1 MKTPK
6 LSGRQ
11 LKKTVFELLQHPEF
25 DTSVQQIC
33 RLPHRRVVN
42 PLFSFLYSLDNTVRW
57 RTVSAMGAVISL
69 LAEEEMESARIVM
82 RRFIWNLNDESG
94 GIGWGSPEA
103 MGETMAL
110 SQSLADQYAAILVSY
125 IRPDGN
131 YLEHED
137 LQTGVLWGI
146 GRLAHARPAHAADA
160 VPFLR
165 AYMQSAKP
173 AHRGLAAWAAGAFPI
188 DDDTGGC
195 LRALQKDADVVSIYR
210 EGVFTTHRICE
221 LAAGPAG
228 QA

>member
-1 MKTPK
+1 MMKSR

-11 LKKTVFELLQHPEF
+11 LKKTVFELLQQPDF
-25 DTSVQQIC
+25 DSGIQQIC
-33 RLPHRRVVN
+33 LLPYRQVVN
-42 PLFSFLYSLDNTVRW
+42 PLFSFLYSLDETIKW
-57 RTVSAMGAVISL
+57 RTVSAMGAVISR

-110 SQSLADQYAAILVSY
+110 SKKLADEYATILVSY

-146 GRLAHARPAHAADA
+146 GRLAHARPTHVADA
-160 VPFLR
+160 APFLC
-165 AYMQSAKP
+165 AYMESAKP
-173 AHRGLAAWAAGAFPI
+173 ALRGLAAWAAAALPTNLT
-188 DDDTGGC
+188 DTG
-195 LRALQKDADVVSIYR
+195 LRPLQYDTEVVQIYR
-210 EGVFTTHRICE
+210 DGLLEAVRICD
-221 LAAGPAG
+221 LVSVASGTA
-228 QA
+228 